1 MIPLIQI
8 IRGTIKPARNSSYF
22 RRTTRSAGWPYREP
36 MGRVWR
42 WFAAWGLDV
51 LIVLAA
57 VGGALGTIARN
68 DSDRPDGLQLWFEVV
83 AITIVPLLL
92 LGRKRWPFA
101 APAFVWIAS
110 AALSFVDHQLITTQ
124 PGVYLCGMGAAV
136 LLGGLRSGI
145 QARVGLAVVLISA
158 ATVIAHDPTE
168 GIDDLIFSTSLF
180 GVAWLVGFALRARAE
195 KSEVAEDRALR
206 AERER
211 ESAAR
216 VAVAEERARMAR
228 ELHDVVAHAVSVMV
242 LQVGAVRHRMP
253 AASEEGEA
261 LRNVEQVGRT
271 ALTEMRRMLGALR
284 EGGDEV
290 ELAPGPGLDDLQA
303 LAKDVRDAGLDVR
316 LHREGEP
323 VDLPRSLDLSAY
335 RIVQEGLTNALKH
348 SGGRRA
354 DVTVAFESDQ
364 LRLEVRDDGPGGFA
378 QKDGFGHGLIGI
390 GERVK
395 AYGGDMSAFV
405 ATSGGFV
412 LRASLPIETLDDL
425 ESAGA

>member
-1 MIPLIQI
+1 
-8 IRGTIKPARNSSYF
+8 
-22 RRTTRSAGWPYREP
+22 
-36 MGRVWR
+36 
-42 WFAAWGLDV
+42 
-51 LIVLAA
+51 
-57 VGGALGTIARN
+57 
-68 DSDRPDGLQLWFEVV
+68 
-83 AITIVPLLL
+83 
-92 LGRKRWPFA
+92 
-101 APAFVWIAS
+101 
-110 AALSFVDHQLITTQ
+110 
-124 PGVYLCGMGAAV
+124 
-136 LLGGLRSGI
+136 
-145 QARVGLAVVLISA
+145 
-158 ATVIAHDPTE
+158 
-168 GIDDLIFSTSLF
+168 
-180 GVAWLVGFALRARAE
+180 VAWLVGYALRERVVRSEAAE
-195 KSEVAEDRALR
+195 ERALR

-253 AASEEGEA
+253 AASEEEEA
-261 LRNVEQVGRT
+261 LRNVEQAGRT
-271 ALTEMRRMLGALR
+271 ALAEMRRLLGALR
-284 EGGDEV
+284 QGDGPL
-290 ELAPGPGLDDLQA
+290 ELTPGPGLDDLQT
-303 LAKDVRDAGLDVR
+303 LAGDVRAAGLDVR

-354 DVTVAFESDQ
+354 DVTVAFASGQ

-378 QKDGFGHGLIGI
+378 QSDGFGHGLIGI

-412 LRASLPIETLDDL
+412 LRASLPL
-425 ESAGA
+425 ESTDA

>member
-1 MIPLIQI
+1 
-8 IRGTIKPARNSSYF
+8 
-22 RRTTRSAGWPYREP
+22 

-42 WFAAWGLDV
+42 WLAAWGLDV
-51 LIVLAA
+51 LIVVAAAASA
-57 VGGALGTIARN
+57 VGTLLRN
-68 DSDRPDGLQLWFEVV
+68 DPQRPDGVQLAFEVV
-83 AITIVPLLL
+83 AITAIPLVLI
-92 LGRKRWPFA
+92 GRRWWPFL
-101 APAFVWIAS
+101 APAVVWTAS
-110 AALSFVDHQLITTQ
+110 PLLSFVDGNLIPTQ
-124 PGVYLCGMGAAV
+124 AGVFVTGMGAAILLGSLKNGRQARIGLLLV
-136 LLGGLRSGI
+136 LLG
-145 QARVGLAVVLISA
+145 A
-158 ATVIAHDPTE
+158 ATVVYNDPTH
-168 GIDDLIFSTSLF
+168 GPGDFIFTPVLF
-180 GVAWLVGFALRARAE
+180 AVGCLVGFALRERNQQAE
-195 KSEVAEDRALR
+195 AAEDRARR

-253 AASEEGEA
+253 PGSEEGKT
-261 LRNVEQVGRT
+261 LHNVEQAGRT

-284 EGGDEV
+284 QGDDL
-290 ELAPGPGLDDLQA
+290 ELAPQQGLDDLES
-303 LAKDVRDAGLDVR
+303 LAGDVRAAGLDVR

-323 VDLPRSLDLSAY
+323 VALPRSLDLSAY

-354 DVTVAFESDQ
+354 DVTVAYGADQ

-378 QKDGFGHGLIGI
+378 QKDGLGHGLIGI

-405 ATSGGFV
+405 PTTGGFV
-412 LRASLPIETLDDL
+412 LRASLPLETL
-425 ESAGA
+425 EGADA

>member
-1 MIPLIQI
+1 MPALSVSARVLLAVLW
-8 IRGTIKPARNSSYF
+8 RGPSYF
-22 RRTTRSAGWPYREP
+22 RTTRAAYALPYLDR
-36 MGRVWR
+36 MARVWR

-51 LIVLAA
+51 LIVCAA
-57 VGGALGTIARN
+57 AASSVGTVLRN
-68 DSDRPDGLQLWFEVV
+68 DADRPDGVQLGFEVV
-83 AITIVPLLL
+83 AIAFIPLFLI
-92 LGRKRWPFA
+92 GRRWWPFV
-101 APAFVWIAS
+101 APASVWVGG

-124 PGVYLCGMGAAV
+124 PGVYLCGLGAAV
-136 LLGGLRSGI
+136 LLGGLRRGVQS
-145 QARVGLAVVLISA
+145 RVGLVVVLVSAAVV
-158 ATVIAHDPTE
+158 VAHDPTE
-168 GIDDLIFSTSLF
+168 SPLDLVFSTSIF
-180 GVAWLVGFALRARAE
+180 GVAWLVGYALQARVE
-195 KSEVAEDRALR
+195 RSEAAEDRALR

-242 LQVGAVRHRMP
+242 LQVGAVRHRLP

-261 LRNVEQVGRT
+261 LRNVEQAGRT

-284 EGGDEV
+284 ESDAV
-290 ELAPGPGLDDLQA
+290 ELAPGPGLDDLEK
-303 LAKDVRDAGLDVR
+303 LARDVRAAGLDVR
-316 LHREGEP
+316 LHRQGEP
-323 VDLPRSLDLSAY
+323 VALPRSLDLSAY

-354 DVTVAFESDQ
+354 DVTVDYGEEQ
-364 LRLEVRDDGPGGFA
+364 IRLEVRDDGPGGFA

-412 LRASLPIETLDDL
+412 LRASLPLQRAD
-425 ESAGA
+425 A

>member
-1 MIPLIQI
+1 
-8 IRGTIKPARNSSYF
+8 
-22 RRTTRSAGWPYREP
+22 

-51 LIVLAA
+51 LIVCDALASA
-57 VGGALGTIARN
+57 VGTVIRT
-68 DSDRPDGLQLWFEVV
+68 DTERPDGARLWFEVV
-83 AITIVPLLL
+83 AVSFVILVLLA
-92 LGRKRWPFA
+92 RRRFPFL
-101 APAFVWIAS
+101 APAFVWVVAP
-110 AALSFVDHQLITTQ
+110 ALSFLDGDLISSQ
-124 PGVYLCGMGAAV
+124 PGVFLAGMYAAF
-136 LLGGLRSGI
+136 LLGGLRRG
-145 QARVGLAVVLISA
+145 QLARLGLLLVLVGAALVVY
-158 ATVIAHDPTE
+158 HDPTHTVANLV
-168 GIDDLIFSTSLF
+168 GTPVLF
-180 GVAWLVGFALRARAE
+180 AVAWLAGFALRERNQQAE
-195 KSEVAEDRALR
+195 AAEDRALR

-242 LQVGAVRHRMP
+242 LQVGAVRHRLP